1 MSLFWDMLLDPQ
13 WASFWAACQALL
25 LFLNLFAVGWYVVET
40 IRLRRVAEQQ
50 VEAQMRPALEL
61 VLNFRLQRMSLVN
74 LGAGPAL
81 DLRVTG
87 IGPNAGV
94 VWDADD
100 DGSGLGHAFVS
111 AGKQAPAEIGTA
123 GFGPERS
130 LQVVYASLSGRLFA
144 TVVEFPEQGV
154 SGRTRFFAR

>member
-1 MSLFWDMLLDPQ
+1 MLLDPQ
-13 WASFWAACQALL
+13 WASFWTACQALL

-40 IRLRRVAEQQ
+40 IRLRRAAERQ

-61 VLNFRLQRMSLVN
+61 VVNVARRQMSLVN

-81 DLRVTG
+81 DLRVAG
-87 IGPNAGV
+87 IRPGTEVN
-94 VWDADD
+94 WDAVD

-111 AGKQAPAEIGTA
+111 TGAKAPAEVGTA

-144 TVVEFPEQGV
+144 TVVEFPEPGV
-154 SGRTRFFAR
+154 SGRTRFFVR